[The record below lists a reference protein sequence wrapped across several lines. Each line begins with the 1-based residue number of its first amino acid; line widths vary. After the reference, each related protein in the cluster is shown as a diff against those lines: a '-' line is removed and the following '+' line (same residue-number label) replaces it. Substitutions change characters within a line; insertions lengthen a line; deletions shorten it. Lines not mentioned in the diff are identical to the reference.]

1 MTKARLADG
10 RELDFP
16 DDMPDEQIHAEVRKL
31 IGGAQAQQP
40 SPQGAAP
47 MAPSMPQGM
56 DPETKQMSGVRNQAL
71 MAVAQQMS
79 GLNQTMARLC
89 QDNAQTQAML
99 GQVVQAVGQL
109 QQTIDD
115 AARRITDAVMAPA
128 VQTVTRKDGKIT
140 ETRISKE

>member
-10 RELDFP
+10 RELNFP

-31 IGGAQAQQP
+31 IGGAQAQP

-47 MAPSMPQGM
+47 SAPQGM
-56 DPETKQMSGVRNQAL
+56 DPETKQISGVRNQAL
-71 MAVAQQMS
+71 IALANQMS
-79 GLNQTMARLC
+79 GLNQTVAQLC
-89 QDNAQTQAML
+89 ADNAQTQAAL
-99 GQVVQAVGQL
+99 SQVVQAIGQL

-115 AARRITDAVMAPA
+115 AARRITDAVLAPS

-140 ETRISKE
+140 ETRISKELN